1 MGTDPTTRL
10 GAAEGAD
17 ERTIDRTDP
26 AHTRIP
32 APRPGAGMRD
42 RLAVAVPYWFLAPTL
57 LALVLGF
64 GLPSIDVI
72 RRSFLT
78 GTIVGGNNWA
88 GLDNFRRI
96 FASSEFWQAVR
107 VTLTFTVG
115 SVAGTIIL
123 GFAAAMLMQKRFR
136 GRGAVR
142 SMLLVPWVMPLVPA
156 TLVWQ
161 WMFDYQYGC
170 VNYLLKMLGISAH
183 GVDWLN
189 QPHTAL
195 ASVLIVQVWRNFPFA
210 AVMYLSGLQT
220 IPAEQYEAAR
230 VDGANGAKIIWYI
243 TLPGLRQV
251 TRMLVLLVTIWSFGT
266 SLTVILLLTSG
277 GPANATQTLTLLS
290 YSDAFAQYDYG
301 AATAIGTLV
310 LAISA
315 IFAAGYLRVARR
327 NDD

>member
-1 MGTDPTTRL
+1 
-10 GAAEGAD
+10 
-17 ERTIDRTDP
+17 
-26 AHTRIP
+26 
-32 APRPGAGMRD
+32 MRD

-78 GTIVGGNNWA
+78 GAIVGGNHWA
-88 GLDNFRRI
+88 GLDNFRRL

-123 GFAAAMLMQKRFR
+123 GFAAAMLMQGTFR
-136 GRGAVR
+136 GRGVVR
-142 SMLLVPWVMPLVPA
+142 SILLVPWVMPLVPA

-170 VNYLLKMLGISAH
+170 VNYLLKVLGISAH

-210 AVMYLSGLQT
+210 AVMYLAGLQT
-220 IPAEQYEAAR
+220 IPSEQYEAAR

-251 TRMLVLLVTIWSFGT
+251 TRMLILLVTIWSFGT

-290 YSDAFAQYDYG
+290 YSDAFARYDYG
-301 AATAIGTLV
+301 AATAIATFV

-327 NDD
+327 RDD

>member
-10 GAAEGAD
+10 GVERHD
-17 ERTIDRTDP
+17 ERTTDRTGP
-26 AHTRIP
+26 AHARTP
-32 APRPGAGMRD
+32 TPGAGVGMRD

-78 GTIVGGNNWA
+78 GTIVGGNHWA
-88 GLDNFRRI
+88 GLDNFRRL

-115 SVAGTIIL
+115 SVVGTIIL
-123 GFAAAMLMQKRFR
+123 GFAAAMLMQKTFR
-136 GRGAVR
+136 GRGVVR
-142 SMLLVPWVMPLVPA
+142 SILLVPWVMPLVPA

-170 VNYLLKMLGISAH
+170 VNYLLKVLGISVH
-183 GVDWLN
+183 GIDWLN

-220 IPAEQYEAAR
+220 IPSEQYEAAR

-266 SLTVILLLTSG
+266 SLTVVLLLTSG

-327 NDD
+327 RDA

>member
-1 MGTDPTTRL
+1 MGTDPTTRP
-10 GAAEGAD
+10 GAEDRHG
-17 ERTIDRTDP
+17 RTTDQADP
-26 AHTRIP
+26 ADARIP
-32 APRPGAGMRD
+32 APKRGVGMGD

-64 GLPSIDVI
+64 GFPSIDVI

-78 GTIVGGNNWA
+78 GAVVGSNHWA
-88 GLDNFRRI
+88 GLDNFRRL

-107 VTLTFTVG
+107 VTLIFTVG
-115 SVAGTIIL
+115 SVTGTIIL
-123 GFAAAMLMQKRFR
+123 GFAAAMLMQRTFR

-142 SMLLVPWVMPLVPA
+142 SILLVPWVMPLVPA

-170 VNYLLKMLGISAH
+170 VNYLLKVLGISAH

-189 QPHTAL
+189 QPRTAL

-210 AVMYLSGLQT
+210 AVIYLSGLLT
-220 IPAEQYEAAR
+220 IPAEHYEAAR

-251 TRMLVLLVTIWSFGT
+251 TRMLVLLVTIWSIGT
-266 SLTVILLLTSG
+266 SLTVVLLLTSG

-290 YSDAFAQYDYG
+290 YSDAFTQYDYG

-315 IFAAGYLRVARR
+315 IFAAGYLRVVRR
-327 NDD
+327 RDA